1 VNIQTLR
8 TVLLVQSIEES
19 DREGEVLPLAD
30 RAEATRTAVRAQ
42 SAAPQVRPTGP
53 MLSRPAETFLADRAE
68 FLLTRVRA
76 RSPAVDHVLAV
87 AAGLTW
93 LGRVVFVLALVLG
106 VGLSALDGSHRI
118 NILSFPLIGLV
129 AWNLFVYAVLVAA
142 RIRRRRA
149 AGLGPGAGGFWSGR
163 LYERWIGRRVDSL
176 LHQSTR
182 FNAPLATAL
191 RRFTSEWAAV
201 VHPLLLERA
210 KLLMHVA
217 AALVA
222 IGLIIGL
229 YLRGLVFRYEA
240 GWESTFLAAPAVHA
254 LAVLF
259 YGPAAALSGIGV
271 PATDALAALRWTG
284 TSGGAEAASWIHLI
298 ALTAALYIVAP
309 RAILAVLSRYRLWR
323 LARNPPLPASLVAHA
338 RTLLVGASGGT
349 ALESASVIPFAY
361 EPAPQSCAGLQTL
374 LAAALG
380 AGVSVNMH
388 TPVSYGEEDEFRR
401 QLGKGRLEPNAWIVL
416 LMSLASTPEVEN
428 HGTVIAAVRDEC
440 ASRPGASPLLVVI
453 DTGPYAA
460 RMHGGAE
467 LEQRL
472 QERRRLWSQFVAGYG
487 LRACIV
493 DLARIVPG
501 APSESE
507 ARDQA
512 RAALWSGGS

>member
-42 SAAPQVRPTGP
+42 SGAAQIRPTGAT
-53 MLSRPAETFLADRAE
+53 LSRPAESFLAQRAE
-68 FLLTRVRA
+68 FLLVRVRA

-93 LGRVVFVLALVLG
+93 LGRVVLVVAILLG
-106 VGLSALDGSHRI
+106 VGLSALDGSRRI

-129 AWNLFVYAVLVAA
+129 AWNLFVYAVLIAA
-142 RIRRRRA
+142 RVRRRRSG
-149 AGLGPGAGGFWSGR
+149 GLGPGAGGFWSGR
-163 LYERWIGRRVDSL
+163 VYERWIGRRIDSL

-210 KLLMHVA
+210 KLLMHLA

-222 IGLIIGL
+222 IGLILGL

-240 GWESTFLAAPAVHA
+240 GWESTFLSAPAVHA

-259 YGPAAALSGIGV
+259 YGPAGALSGIGV
-271 PATDALAALRWTG
+271 PSTDALASLRWTG

-298 ALTAALYIVAP
+298 ALTATLYIVAP

-323 LARNPPLPASLVAHA
+323 LSRSPPLPASLLGHA
-338 RTLLVGASGGT
+338 RTLLVGASGG
-349 ALESASVIPFAY
+349 AVLEGASVIPFAY
-361 EPAPQSCAGLQTL
+361 EPSPQSCTGLQSL
-374 LAAALG
+374 LEAALG
-380 AGVSVNMH
+380 AGVSINMH

-401 QLGKGRLEPNAWIVL
+401 QLAKGRIESDAWVVL
-416 LMSLASTPEVEN
+416 LMTVASTPEVEN
-428 HGTVIAAVRDEC
+428 HGAIIAAMRDLC
-440 ASRPGASPLLVVI
+440 ASRAGASPLLVIV
-453 DTGPYAA
+453 DTGAYAA
-460 RMHGGAE
+460 RMQGGAE

-512 RAALWSGGS
+512 RAALWSGGA

>member
-8 TVLLVQSIEES
+8 TILLVQSIEES

-42 SAAPQVRPTGP
+42 SAGAQILPTGAT
-53 MLSRPAETFLADRAE
+53 LSRPAESLLAHRAE
-68 FLLTRVRA
+68 FLLARVRA

-93 LGRVVFVLALVLG
+93 LGRVVLGVAILFG

-129 AWNLFVYAVLVAA
+129 AWNLFVYAVLIAA
-142 RIRRRRA
+142 RIRHRRRG
-149 AGLGPGAGGFWSGR
+149 GLGPGAGGFWSGR
-163 LYERWIGRRVDSL
+163 VYERWIGRRIDSL

-191 RRFTSEWAAV
+191 RRFTSEWTAV

-210 KLLMHVA
+210 KLLMHLA
-217 AALVA
+217 AAFLA
-222 IGLIIGL
+222 IGLILGL

-240 GWESTFLAAPAVHA
+240 GWESTFLSAPAVHA

-271 PATDALAALRWTG
+271 PAADALASLRWTG
-284 TSGGAEAASWIHLI
+284 TSGGAEAAGWIHLI
-298 ALTAALYIVAP
+298 ALTATLYIVAP
-309 RAILAVLSRYRLWR
+309 RLILAVLSRYRLWR
-323 LARNPPLPASLVAHA
+323 LSRSPPLPAALLGHA
-338 RTLLVGASGGT
+338 RTLLVGASGGA

-361 EPAPQSCAGLQTL
+361 EPSSQSCTGLRTL
-374 LAAALG
+374 LGATLG
-380 AGVSVNMH
+380 AGVGINMQ
-388 TPVSYGEEDEFRR
+388 TPVSYGEEDEFHR
-401 QLGKGRLEPNAWIVL
+401 QLAKGRIESDAWVVL
-416 LMSLASTPEVEN
+416 LLTVASTPEVEN
-428 HGTVIAAVRDEC
+428 HGMIIAAVRDVC

-460 RMHGGAE
+460 RMQGGPE

-472 QERRRLWSQFVAGYG
+472 QERSRLWSQFVAGYG

>member
-19 DREGEVLPLAD
+19 DREGEVLPAAD

-42 SAAPQVRPTGP
+42 SSAPQLPTGAT
-53 MLSRPAETFLADRAE
+53 LSRAAETFLADRAE
-68 FLLTRVRA
+68 FLLARVRA

-93 LGRVVFVLALVLG
+93 LGRVVLG
-106 VGLSALDGSHRI
+106 VAILFGASLSALDGSHRI
-118 NILSFPLIGLV
+118 NILSFPLIGLI
-129 AWNLFVYAVLVAA
+129 AWNLFVYAVLIAA
-142 RIRRRRA
+142 RIRRRRTG
-149 AGLGPGAGGFWSGR
+149 GLASGAGSFWSGR
-163 LYERWIGRRVDSL
+163 VYERWIGRRVDSL

-191 RRFTSEWAAV
+191 RRFTSEWTAV

-210 KLLMHVA
+210 KLLMHLA

-222 IGLIIGL
+222 VGLILGL

-240 GWESTFLAAPAVHA
+240 GWESTFLSASAVHA

-271 PATDALAALRWTG
+271 PPADALAALRWTG
-284 TSGGAEAASWIHLI
+284 SSGGAEAASWIHLI

-309 RAILAVLSRYRLWR
+309 RVILAVLSRYKLWR
-323 LARNPPLPASLVAHA
+323 LSRRAPLPASLLGHA
-338 RTLLVGASGGT
+338 RTLLVGASGGVV
-349 ALESASVIPFAY
+349 LESASVIPFAY
-361 EPAPQSCAGLQTL
+361 EPSPQSLTGLQTL
-374 LAAALG
+374 LSGALG
-380 AGVSVNMH
+380 TGVSVAIH

-401 QLGKGRLEPNAWIVL
+401 QLAKGRIESQGWVVL
-416 LMSLASTPEVEN
+416 LMTVASTPEVEN
-428 HGTVIAAVRDEC
+428 HGMIIAAVRDVC

-460 RMHGGAE
+460 RMQGGPE

-472 QERRRLWSQFVAGYG
+472 QERRRLWSHLVAGYG

-512 RAALWSGGS
+512 RAALWSGGAS